1 MWALRFSLLYAI
13 LRMNPDL
20 VPANGTLEFP
30 KPWNQSAVLFL
41 FSDKYRLI
49 CNQLLR
55 IASRLNRAY
64 ATNPKGSRSTWP
76 HRDAEPRL
84 LPPQRAY
91 ASRPCRSPGSSAA
104 PPRPCPRFSKKGF
117 SGSGYFPQLGNFH
130 LGCCYSHFHMLYYEG
145 TLDGLQ
151 QTGRLSSLSGGAI
164 LGFVFCFAGDF
175 ASARLTF
182 L

>member
-1 MWALRFSLLYAI
+1 MPSIQKVPVRPGRIVTLSRGCFRRKGRMLRAPAGLQVRQ
-13 LRMNPDL
+13 LRRR
-20 VPANGTLEFP
+20 VR
-30 KPWNQSAVLFL
+30 VHVFL
-41 FSDKYRLI
+41 
-49 CNQLLR
+49 
-55 IASRLNRAY
+55 
-64 ATNPKGSRSTWP
+64 
-76 HRDAEPRL
+76 
-84 LPPQRAY
+84 
-91 ASRPCRSPGSSAA
+91 
-104 PPRPCPRFSKKGF
+104 KKDF
-117 SGSGYFPQLGNFH
+117 FGSGYFPQLGNFH

>member
-41 FSDKYRLI
+41 FCAPAGLQVR
-49 CNQLLR
+49 QLRRRVRVHLF
-55 IASRLNRAY
+55 L
-64 ATNPKGSRSTWP
+64 
-76 HRDAEPRL
+76 
-84 LPPQRAY
+84 
-91 ASRPCRSPGSSAA
+91 
-104 PPRPCPRFSKKGF
+104 KKDF